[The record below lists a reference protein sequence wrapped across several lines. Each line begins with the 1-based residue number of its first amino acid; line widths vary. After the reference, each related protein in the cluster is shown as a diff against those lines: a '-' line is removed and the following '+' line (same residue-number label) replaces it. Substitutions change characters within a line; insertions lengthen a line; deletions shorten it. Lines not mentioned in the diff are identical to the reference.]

1 MNSDV
6 EPLGKAWVSKYIQRN
21 PRVKSIIGRPM
32 EAARVNGAQP
42 EQIQEFYD
50 RVNRVRRTKNIR
62 PENIWNM
69 DEAGTALGICTNSM
83 VLGDSQKKRTYVQSP
98 QDREWV
104 SIVETVSATS
114 RTTRPVI
121 IFKGKSPQ
129 TTWFRHDKI
138 PN

>member
-50 RVNRVRRTKNIR
+50 RVDRVRRTKNIR
-62 PENIWNM
+62 PENTWNM

-104 SIVETVSATS
+104 SIVETVSATG

-138 PN
+138 PD